1 MSRRVLVTGGSGLV
15 GKGIQHVL
23 TLPDVNES
31 HKNDEFFFLSSKDG
45 DLRDI
50 KVCEEVFEKFKPTHV
65 IHLAAFVGGL
75 FINMAKPVD
84 LYQDNLVMNN
94 NILQCSHKY
103 NVDKLVSCLS
113 TCIFPDKTTYPIDET
128 MVHNGPPHSSNYAYA
143 HAKRMIDV
151 ANRAYNQQ
159 YGCKFTS
166 VIPTNIYGPNDN
178 FHLNDSHVIPGLI
191 RKFYDAKNENR
202 AVTVLGTGSPV
213 RQFIHS
219 YDLAK
224 LMLWTLREYD
234 SVEPL
239 ILSVSED
246 AEVSIKQVVEW
257 IAEAYDWKDGIVW
270 DSTKADGQFK
280 KTAANNKLLGLL
292 PGNKFDFTS
301 LQQGIKDTVQWFID
315 NHDNARL

>member
-1 MSRRVLVTGGSGLV
+1 MPRKVLITGGSGLV

-23 TLPDVNES
+23 SLPEVNEH
-31 HKNDEFFFLSSKDG
+31 HKDDSFIFLSSRDG
-45 DLRDI
+45 DLRDMT
-50 KVCEEVFEKFKPTHV
+50 VCEALFDHHRPTHV

-84 LYQDNLVMNN
+84 FYNDNLTMNN
-94 NILQCSHKY
+94 NIIQCAHKY
-103 NVDKLVSCLS
+103 NVEKLVSCLS

-128 MVHNGPPHSSNYAYA
+128 MIHNGPPHTSNFAYA

-159 YGCKFTS
+159 YGSMFTS

-178 FHLNDSHVIPGLI
+178 FHFENSHVIPGLI
-191 RKFYDAKNENR
+191 RKFYDAKAAKKE
-202 AVTVLGTGSPV
+202 VTVMGTGSPV

-224 LMLWTLREYD
+224 LMLWTLREYN
-234 SVEPL
+234 SVDPL
-239 ILSVSED
+239 ILSVSEEE
-246 AEVSIKQVVEW
+246 EVSIKQVVEW
-257 IAEAYDWKDGIVW
+257 IAEAYDWKHGIVW

-280 KTAANNKLLGLL
+280 KTASNAKLLTVL
-292 PGNKFDFTS
+292 PENKFDFIP
-301 LQQGIKDTVQWFID
+301 LQQGIKDTVQWFVE
-315 NHDNARL
+315 NHDSARL

>member
-1 MSRRVLVTGGSGLV
+1 
-15 GKGIQHVL
+15 
-23 TLPDVNES
+23 
-31 HKNDEFFFLSSKDG
+31 
-45 DLRDI
+45 
-50 KVCEEVFEKFKPTHV
+50 
-65 IHLAAFVGGL
+65 
-75 FINMAKPVD
+75 
-84 LYQDNLVMNN
+84 
-94 NILQCSHKY
+94 
-103 NVDKLVSCLS
+103 
-113 TCIFPDKTTYPIDET
+113 
-128 MVHNGPPHSSNYAYA
+128 
-143 HAKRMIDV
+143 
-151 ANRAYNQQ
+151 
-159 YGCKFTS
+159 
-166 VIPTNIYGPNDN
+166 
-178 FHLNDSHVIPGLI
+178 
-191 RKFYDAKNENR
+191 
-202 AVTVLGTGSPV
+202 VLGTGSPV

-292 PGNKFDFTS
+292 PGNKFDFIS